1 VYACMCVCTCVR
13 VYVCEVTVES
23 REFKYLLRV
32 RMALLYFNILYVSI
46 ADKPLKE
53 LRKMYFKL
61 KDKIFAKCWNGAIP
75 YSNTEALEEILKE
88 TFGEDQ
94 KLGSKEYPR

>member
-1 VYACMCVCTCVR
+1 MR
-13 VYVCEVTVES
+13 VSV
-23 REFKYLLRV
+23 
-32 RMALLYFNILYVSI
+32 

-61 KDKIFAKCWNGAIP
+61 KDKIFAKRYGAIP

-94 KLGSKEYPR
+94 KLGSKENPR